1 MKTLRF
7 FISSPG
13 DVFEERAIANRVIER
28 LQSEYIGKVVLEP
41 VLWEHEPL
49 VATSTFQHQIV
60 KPSETDVVL
69 AILWSRLGTR
79 LPKDFVRDDGSRYE
93 SGTEFE
99 FEEAIEG
106 FRKNGKPDLL
116 VYRKTAP
123 PSVRL
128 DDEKELLDRLSQKK
142 KLDDFVDK
150 WFHDKAEGT
159 LVAAFHAFEA
169 ASDFE
174 NLLENH
180 LHRLID
186 REIPDSIASTSEAR
200 AVWKKGSPFRGLE
213 AFHFEHAPVFFG
225 RTRAV
230 SDILQALRDQDAD
243 GRSFVLV
250 LGMSGGGKS
259 SCVRAGV
266 LPMLTR
272 PGVIEGVDEWRRAV
286 YRPTDV
292 RGDLFTGLA
301 KALLRKTALP
311 SLDEDN
317 EGPEELAQVMRES
330 PQAATSMI
338 KAALAREKRAD
349 GRSANVR
356 LALVVDQ
363 MEEMYT
369 QEEIGQEERVAFVD
383 VLDSLAR
390 CGRVWVIG
398 TLRSDFYQA
407 IGKIPKLVALKEGG
421 GHYDLMPPNASEI
434 GQMIRLPTRAAGL
447 HFEEDP
453 SSSERLDDILRDAAA
468 EHPEVLPLLQ
478 FTLEELYQRRT
489 EDGMLTLAAY
499 RDLGGVEG
507 SLARR
512 AETVFKDLPDD
523 VEAEL
528 PKVLNALVTIER
540 DGFEQVGR
548 KRASW
553 SDATTGK
560 SRELIETFVEN
571 RLFVTEL
578 DDDGNAVVTVAHE
591 ALLWH
596 WPRVKEWVAQNRE
609 NLRIRSRI
617 TAAAERWIADARPS
631 DLLLPA
637 GKPLHEAES
646 LLEHDLQLTDAETGF
661 INASFAKAKRFQ
673 RLKVGVVAALGM
685 LSIVAAS
692 SAYLATQQR
701 DLANQAR
708 ARAEVEAETAKQ
720 TTDFMVDLFNVSDP
734 SEARGNSITA
744 REIMDKGADR
754 IGQELTTQ
762 PAIQATLME
771 TMGSVYTSLG
781 LYGQAA
787 SLLQSALEKR
797 VELYG
802 ERHLEVARTYHR
814 LGEVLTLQAE
824 YEKAGETLG
833 KALAVRRDM
842 LGEESAAVAESLTG
856 LSEVLT
862 QEGEFEAAEPLL
874 RQALQIRN
882 VIFGV
887 ESLEVAQSTERLG
900 LNLFDQ
906 GNLDDA
912 EPNLRQAIAIRRKLA
927 GEEPHPDLANGLN
940 DLGYLLYDKGELE
953 ETEALWREALAMNR
967 KILEPTHPDI
977 AYNLFNLAGVA
988 HDKGEFDAAESLYR
1002 EVLGIRRQAL
1012 GEQHPDIAF
1021 TLNNYA
1027 FVLYDK
1033 GDRRAAINM
1042 ERDSVDMYRNFFPD
1056 GHPAL
1061 ARALATLGG
1070 WVTREGEFSEAETL
1084 LTESLEMRREFL
1096 GANHP
1101 EVAGGMTT
1109 LAYLYLKT
1117 ERAEEAQELASAA
1130 RTTFN
1135 ELLPPGHWRTAWV
1148 GSIEGASQT
1157 ALNQF
1162 ESAEQ
1167 LLLQS
1172 YDVLVD
1178 SLGGGGRAVY
1188 IDETR
1193 AFLLDL
1199 YQKWGKPEQ
1208 AEKFLAMR

>member
-1 MKTLRF
+1 LKTLRF

-13 DVFEERAIANRVIER
+13 DVFEERAIASRVIER

-60 KPSETDVVL
+60 KPSDTDVVI

-79 LPKDFVRDDGSRYE
+79 LPKEFVRPDGSRFE

-142 KLDDFVDK
+142 KLDEFVDK

-169 ASDFE
+169 PSDFE
-174 NLLENH
+174 TLLENH

-186 REIPDSIASTSEAR
+186 REIPASVSSTSEAR
-200 AVWKKGSPFRGLE
+200 AVWKQGSPFRGLE

-259 SCVRAGV
+259 SVVRAGV
-266 LPMLTR
+266 LPMLTK
-272 PGVIEGVDEWRRAV
+272 PGVIEGVDIWRRAV
-286 YRPTDV
+286 FRPTDV
-292 RGDLFTGLA
+292 HDDLFTGLA
-301 KALLRKTALP
+301 KALLRETALP

-317 EGPEELAQVMRES
+317 DGPEELAQVLRKS

-338 KAALAREKRAD
+338 KGALSREKLAD
-349 GRSANVR
+349 GRSANAR
-356 LALVVDQ
+356 LALVIDQ

-369 QEEIGQEERVAFVD
+369 QEDVVQEDREAFVD
-383 VLDSLAR
+383 VLDALAR

-407 IGKIPKLVALKEGG
+407 VGKLRKLVALKEGDG
-421 GHYDLMPPNASEI
+421 QYDLLPPTASEI

-447 HFEEDP
+447 RFEEDP
-453 SSSERLDDILRDAAA
+453 SSSERLDDMLRDAAA

-507 SLARR
+507 SLAQR

-528 PKVLNALVTIER
+528 PKVLNALVSIEY
-540 DGFEQVGR
+540 DGFEQIGR
-548 KRASW
+548 KRAPLT
-553 SDATTGK
+553 DVATGK
-560 SRELIETFVEN
+560 SRELIETFVTN

-578 DDDGNAVVTVAHE
+578 ADDGSAVVTVAHE

-596 WPRVKEWVAQNRE
+596 WPRVKEWVALNRE

-617 TAAAERWIADARPS
+617 AAAAERWIADDRPS

-637 GKPLHEAES
+637 GKPLVEAES
-646 LLEHDLQLTDAETGF
+646 LLEHDLQLTDAEAGF
-661 INASFAKAKRFQ
+661 INASFAKAKRFH
-673 RLKVGVVAALGM
+673 RLKRGVVATVAVLG
-685 LSIVAAS
+685 IVAAF
-692 SAYLATQQR
+692 SAYLATEQR

-708 ARAEVEAETAKQ
+708 SRAEVEAETAKQ
-720 TTDFMVDLFNVSDP
+720 TTDFMVDLFSVSDP
-734 SEARGNSITA
+734 SEARGNTITA

-754 IGQELTTQ
+754 IEKELSTQ
-762 PAIQATLME
+762 PAIQAALME

-781 LYGQAA
+781 LYDQAV

-797 VELYG
+797 RALFG
-802 ERHLEVARTYHR
+802 EEHLEVARSMHK
-814 LGEVLTLQAE
+814 LGDVLKLKAE
-824 YEKAGETLG
+824 YEPALQNYQD
-833 KALAVRRDM
+833 ALAMRRKL
-842 LGEESAAVAESLTG
+842 LGNEHVETASTLYELADLLGRMGDFSG
-856 LSEVLT
+856 
-862 QEGEFEAAEPLL
+862 AEPLYREAL
-874 RQALQIRN
+874 ALQKKLLGEKSQEVAR
-882 VIFGV
+882 
-887 ESLEVAQSTERLG
+887 SLEGLG

-906 GNLDDA
+906 DNYDDA
-912 EPNLRQAIAIRRKLA
+912 IVLMRDAVAMQRELHS
-927 GEEPHPDLANGLN
+927 GPHPDLAEAVNNLGFVTADNQEAEQLFRESLAMKRLLYPDEAHPEIAMGLN
-940 DLGYLLYDKGELE
+940 NIAYVLWIEGKYDEAGEMWRAAFDMQQKLLGED
-953 ETEALWREALAMNR
+953 
-967 KILEPTHPDI
+967 HPD
-977 AYNLFNLAGVA
+977 V
-988 HDKGEFDAAESLYR
+988 
-1002 EVLGIRRQAL
+1002 
-1012 GEQHPDIAF
+1012 AF
-1021 TLNNYA
+1021 TLTNLA
-1027 FVLYDK
+1027 FVAYLK
-1033 GDRRAAINM
+1033 GDLDAAIAM
-1042 ERDSVDMYRNFFPD
+1042 SK
-1056 GHPAL
+1056 
-1061 ARALATLGG
+1061 
-1070 WVTREGEFSEAETL
+1070 
-1084 LTESLEMRREFL
+1084 ESLEMYRRTVGNEHPLVADGMSNLAMWEIEKNNYVSAEVLLRDALDLRVKLL
-1096 GANHP
+1096 GLDHTHVAASKTLLANLLVETGRFDEALP
-1101 EVAGGMTT
+1101 
-1109 LAYLYLKT
+1109 LAMEARAIYQKT
-1117 ERAEEAQELASAA
+1117 YTAD
-1130 RTTFN
+1130 
-1135 ELLPPGHWRTAWV
+1135 HWRTA
-1148 GSIEGASQT
+1148 SAASAEGAALAGLKRYDDAEPLLVESYEVLRNDSAVLPFFISRTRRWLAELQT
-1157 ALNQF
+1157 
-1162 ESAEQ
+1162 
-1167 LLLQS
+1167 
-1172 YDVLVD
+1172 
-1178 SLGGGGRAVY
+1178 
-1188 IDETR
+1188 ET
-1193 AFLLDL
+1193 
-1199 YQKWGKPEQ
+1199 GK
-1208 AEKFLAMR
+1208 